1 MLKLEV
7 YDFMKARACASS
19 AYMTYLSTLSMTLSA
34 SVRTVR
40 NRSVIKRPSSLTLST
55 KFVTGGAW
63 ALRKSAMLKA
73 EKPTD
78 NRPMKSHK
86 ASIPDMLD
94 GIGARNNPEVVLK
107 GGKGNLIG
115 HSRL

>member
-1 MLKLEV
+1 MRIVGV
-7 YDFMKARACASS
+7 YDVPL
-19 AYMTYLSTLSMTLSA
+19 Y
-34 SVRTVR
+34 
-40 NRSVIKRPSSLTLST
+40 SLHDTERIRENSPQQECHQETIFSDSST

-115 HSRL
+115 QSRS